1 MTFTFDPEVLGG
13 LPTHV
18 GVVLTDAFT
27 ANVNARVS
35 ATSSCASL
43 GELSTDVTFGD
54 GSIGGE
60 TEEDR
65 FVGLVVPAGM
75 TRVTVNVGG
84 PLELDHLQLGFRSAC
99 DGHLHSPGA
108 SGAELVTK
116 RAFRGVHERLAIV
129 TRDGPDDEDPSV
141 PPVAVFA
148 LAAAA
153 TTSSDIECDAA
164 PGHGARR
171 RRRRRRGCRVGIVR

>member
-1 MTFTFDPEVLGG
+1 MVDSVDGDDGDPTNGSCTTCDALWASSAVTFTFDPEVLGG

-75 TRVTVNVGG
+75 TSFTVNVGG
-84 PLELDHLQLGFRSAC
+84 PLELDHLQLGF
-99 DGHLHSPGA
+99 
-108 SGAELVTK
+108 
-116 RAFRGVHERLAIV
+116 
-129 TRDGPDDEDPSV
+129 
-141 PPVAVFA
+141 
-148 LAAAA
+148 
-153 TTSSDIECDAA
+153 
-164 PGHGARR
+164 
-171 RRRRRRGCRVGIVR
+171 